1 MSADSFLGL
10 PSDNFYYKDMI
21 YRKQG
26 DFMPDW
32 TNASDSVTEHFTV
45 GDCLT
50 LHNWNRLAT
59 EDDGADFD
67 KLTTLCEKLEEVRDA
82 LDCPMKVHCI
92 FRSTAYNQEQK
103 ILMPTGADVHS
114 FCEAVDFDCG
124 SELTT
129 DEIKAILL
137 PMLQSFGLRMEDNG
151 PGASWV
157 HIDLHPVMNSRFF
170 KT

>member
-1 MSADSFLGL
+1 
-10 PSDNFYYKDMI
+10 
-21 YRKQG
+21 
-26 DFMPDW
+26 MPDW

>member
-1 MSADSFLGL
+1 
-10 PSDNFYYKDMI
+10 
-21 YRKQG
+21 
-26 DFMPDW
+26 MPDW

-50 LHNWNRLAT
+50 LHSWNRLAT

-103 ILMPTGADVHS
+103 ILMPTGLDVHAMNLA
-114 FCEAVDFDCG
+114 CDFDCG
-124 SELTT
+124 SELSIQEVK
-129 DEIKAILL
+129 DKLEPLLDQLEI
-137 PMLQSFGLRMEDNG
+137 RMERG
-151 PGASWV
+151 TTTWV
-157 HIDLHPVMNSRFF
+157 HLDLHAVGPSGRYF
-170 KT
+170 TP